1 MSRVESEPIRLT
13 FVPSLIEQKRAAQ
26 AAFIAARDK
35 ADADLWAQIRAD
47 RAARQA
53 REAGRWMETR

>member
-1 MSRVESEPIRLT
+1 MKRVESEPIHIS
-13 FVPSLIEQKRAAQ
+13 FAPSIVEVKQAAQ
-26 AAFIAARDK
+26 AEFIANRDREQ
-35 ADADLWAQIRAD
+35 DELWEQIRAD